1 MGSIPPSRRRSG
13 SSTYGCRIS
22 GRHCAWRRHGFASAS
37 ARTSSAAPVP
47 KSGSSAPLKQ
57 FSSFSR
63 DRNRRPRFRSA
74 RIAAGERPPHAY
86 HRRMAIFSRRDIVEP
101 PASID
106 AELDR
111 IRAIRVSAE
120 EELGRLRKELTERV
134 ATVEKKERELA
145 DAIAKVS
152 RGGMGPVP
160 AGADEAL
167 AHAQVGLAARA
178 QELNRRENEIAARER
193 TLIREEA
200 ELARKTGAPDAEARL
215 AQIEARLAALQEAEK
230 AFARTQAELA
240 ELDERLR
247 RLEQQT
253 REASSDRSFGDGLLT
268 LERRGLDGAA

>member
-1 MGSIPPSRRRSG
+1 
-13 SSTYGCRIS
+13 
-22 GRHCAWRRHGFASAS
+22 
-37 ARTSSAAPVP
+37 
-47 KSGSSAPLKQ
+47 
-57 FSSFSR
+57 
-63 DRNRRPRFRSA
+63 
-74 RIAAGERPPHAY
+74 
-86 HRRMAIFSRRDIVEP
+86 MAIFSRREVEEP

-111 IRAIRVSAE
+111 IRAIRLAAE

-145 DAIAKVS
+145 DIIAKVS
-152 RGGMGPVP
+152 RGGMAPVP

-178 QELNRRENEIAARER
+178 QELNRRENELALRER
-193 TLIREEA
+193 ALVREEA

-215 AQIEARLAALQEAEK
+215 AQIEARLAALQEAER
-230 AFARTQAELA
+230 AFARTQAELAAQSDDLARREAALLEAGRAIEQAGGAVSGNAGTTGAGMNRAELA

-253 REASSDRSFGDGLLT
+253 REASSDRGFGDGLLT
-268 LERRGLDGAA
+268 LERRGIDGAA

>member
-1 MGSIPPSRRRSG
+1 
-13 SSTYGCRIS
+13 
-22 GRHCAWRRHGFASAS
+22 
-37 ARTSSAAPVP
+37 V
-47 KSGSSAPLKQ
+47 
-57 FSSFSR
+57 
-63 DRNRRPRFRSA
+63 
-74 RIAAGERPPHAY
+74 
-86 HRRMAIFSRRDIVEP
+86 AIFSRREVEEP

-111 IRAIRVSAE
+111 IRAIRLAAE

-145 DAIAKVS
+145 DIIAKVS
-152 RGGMGPVP
+152 RGGMAPVP
-160 AGADEAL
+160 ASADEAL

-178 QELNRRENEIAARER
+178 QELNRRENELALRER
-193 TLIREEA
+193 ALVREEA

-215 AQIEARLAALQEAEK
+215 AQIEARLAALQEAER
-230 AFARTQAELA
+230 AFARTQAELAAQSDDLARREAALLEAGRAIEQAGGAVSGDAGTTGAGMNRAELA

-268 LERRGLDGAA
+268 LERRGIDGAA

>member
-1 MGSIPPSRRRSG
+1 VS
-13 SSTYGCRIS
+13 
-22 GRHCAWRRHGFASAS
+22 
-37 ARTSSAAPVP
+37 
-47 KSGSSAPLKQ
+47 
-57 FSSFSR
+57 
-63 DRNRRPRFRSA
+63 
-74 RIAAGERPPHAY
+74 
-86 HRRMAIFSRRDIVEP
+86 IFSRRDIPEQ

-111 IRAIRVSAE
+111 LRAIRIAAE

-145 DAIAKVS
+145 DVIAKVG
-152 RGGMGPVP
+152 RGGMAPVP

-178 QELNRRENEIAARER
+178 QELNRRETDLAARER
-193 TLIREEA
+193 TIVREEA

-230 AFARTQAELA
+230 SFARTQAELAAQSDDLARREAALLEAGRAIEEAGGTVGASGAGMNRAELA

-247 RLEQQT
+247 RLEHQT
-253 REASSDRSFGDGLLT
+253 REASTDRGFGDGLLT
-268 LERRGLDGAA
+268 LERRGLDGTT

>member
-1 MGSIPPSRRRSG
+1 
-13 SSTYGCRIS
+13 
-22 GRHCAWRRHGFASAS
+22 
-37 ARTSSAAPVP
+37 V
-47 KSGSSAPLKQ
+47 
-57 FSSFSR
+57 
-63 DRNRRPRFRSA
+63 
-74 RIAAGERPPHAY
+74 
-86 HRRMAIFSRRDIVEP
+86 AIFSRREVEEP

-111 IRAIRVSAE
+111 IRAIRLAAE

-145 DAIAKVS
+145 DIIAKVS
-152 RGGMGPVP
+152 RGGMAPVP

-178 QELNRRENEIAARER
+178 QELNRRENELALRER
-193 TLIREEA
+193 ALVREEA

-215 AQIEARLAALQEAEK
+215 AQIEARLAALQEAER
-230 AFARTQAELA
+230 AFARTQAELAAQSDDLARREAALLEAGRAIEQAGGAVSGDAGTTGAGMNRAELA

-268 LERRGLDGAA
+268 LERRGIDGAA

>member
-1 MGSIPPSRRRSG
+1 
-13 SSTYGCRIS
+13 
-22 GRHCAWRRHGFASAS
+22 
-37 ARTSSAAPVP
+37 
-47 KSGSSAPLKQ
+47 
-57 FSSFSR
+57 
-63 DRNRRPRFRSA
+63 
-74 RIAAGERPPHAY
+74 
-86 HRRMAIFSRRDIVEP
+86 MAIFSRREVEEP

-111 IRAIRVSAE
+111 IRAIRLAAE

-145 DAIAKVS
+145 DIIAKVS
-152 RGGMGPVP
+152 RGGMAPVP

-178 QELNRRENEIAARER
+178 QELNRRENELALRER
-193 TLIREEA
+193 ALVREEA

-215 AQIEARLAALQEAEK
+215 AQIEARLAALQEAER
-230 AFARTQAELA
+230 AFARTQAELAAQSDDLARREAALLEAGRAIEQAGGAVSGDAGTTGAGMNRAELA

-268 LERRGLDGAA
+268 LERRGIDGAA